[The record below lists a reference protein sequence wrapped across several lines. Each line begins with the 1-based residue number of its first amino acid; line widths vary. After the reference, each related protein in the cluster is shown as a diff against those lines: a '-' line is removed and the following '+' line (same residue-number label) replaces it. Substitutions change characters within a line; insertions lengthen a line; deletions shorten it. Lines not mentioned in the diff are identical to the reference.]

1 MGEICM
7 KKLPQDKIYRKLLAA
22 LCIEAAIFVVLV
34 IAACVYPSTYTLTGG
49 EKEISL
55 PFGHYFVTCNY
66 EAVQTDA
73 TVNYLYIQDSNM
85 TTDKIPQ
92 TENYLRDDKDS
103 YTGEFWIYSPKKA
116 VNFSVREIMSD
127 DESTLVNV
135 KSYEIRTTPF
145 VFFVVMI
152 PVFLIIMLTVWGM
165 YIRRRNIVITR
176 KSLAGAGVLFATM
189 VISCIPMFFD
199 KVIIGHDTL
208 IQLLRLEGIKDGYLA
223 GQFPVKVEP
232 TFNAGY
238 GYAFST
244 FYGSLFYNIPALF
257 RLMGF
262 SLQFSYKIYV
272 ALINVAT
279 VLISYY
285 SFKVMLGNK
294 KNAIIGSVLYSLSV
308 YRFYDLYQRGAVGEF
323 TAMAF
328 LPLIAVGLWRIY
340 TLPSDKNLR
349 KQWVMPVIGYW
360 GVIQSHVLSTE
371 IYGGFTILLCLIMFK
386 KTFKKDRFI
395 VLLKIVL
402 ISVVLNA
409 NYLLPFLESFLLDDL
424 YIKLGTDV
432 GDGLMGI
439 PLVNIFKFYTGKAT
453 HSWYIANGGLGCTSV
468 IVIAMLVYAC
478 VKKYFSGDNRRGLWI
493 TGAISL
499 ISVIIATN
507 IFPWRSIT
515 DFFDD
520 RSGSSTVGKLMHA
533 ISMVFKNVQFPVRYL
548 TVGMFVFTM
557 FTCLVLFCKKDD
569 RVLKAAVGIILAVT
583 VVQFVWLSAAM
594 MKNGTLDK
602 RYAVSPTDKTFTFNL
617 GGFEYMPLRDDDGL
631 PYMNM
636 LMDNE
641 ECQTT
646 NAKISNY
653 EKYMT
658 NIKVHITTDAG
669 SFGMVEFPLLY
680 YRGYKAVDVNTGE
693 KLTLHNSTSSA
704 RLSIIVPAGYDSDVR
719 IYYAGKT
726 SWHIAEAVSLL
737 AMIYIIWFSAKSA
750 KEKRRAMTA
759 A

>member
-1 MGEICM
+1 M
-7 KKLPQDKIYRKLLAA
+7 KRLPQDKIYRKLLAA
-22 LCIEAAIFVVLV
+22 LCIEAAFFVVLV
-34 IAACVYPSTYTLTGG
+34 IAACVYPSTYTLKGG

-66 EAVQTDA
+66 EAVQMDA
-73 TVNYLYIQDSNM
+73 TVNYLYIQDSDM

-103 YTGEFWIYSPKKA
+103 YTGEFWIYSHKKA

-127 DESTLVNV
+127 DESTLINV
-135 KSYEIRTTPF
+135 KSYEVRTTPF
-145 VFFVVMI
+145 VFYVVMI

-165 YIRRRNIVITR
+165 YIRKRNIIITR
-176 KSLAGAGVLFATM
+176 KSLAGAGVLFVTM

-272 ALINVAT
+272 ALINIVT

-285 SFKVMLGNK
+285 SFKVMLEEK
-294 KNAIIGSVLYSLSV
+294 KNAVVGSVLYSLSV
-308 YRFYDLYQRGAVGEF
+308 YRFYVLYQRGAVGEF
-323 TAMAF
+323 TAMTF
-328 LPLIAVGLWRIY
+328 LPLIAVGLWKIY
-340 TLPSDKNLR
+340 TMPSDKNLR

-371 IYGGFTILLCLIMFK
+371 IYGGFTLLFCLIMFK

-402 ISVVLNA
+402 ISVILNA

-424 YIKLGTDV
+424 YIKLDTPV
-432 GDGLMGI
+432 GNGLMGI
-439 PLVNIFKFYTGKAT
+439 PLAHIFKFYTGKAT
-453 HSWYIANGGLGCTSV
+453 HYYYIADGGFGCTAI
-468 IVIAMLVYAC
+468 IVIGLLVYVC
-478 VKKYFSGDNRRGLWI
+478 IKKYFSGDNRKKLWI
-493 TGAISL
+493 TGIISL
-499 ISVIIATN
+499 ISVIIASN
-507 IFPWRSIT
+507 IFPWSSIIGFL
-515 DFFDD
+515 DEK
-520 RSGSSTVGKLMHA
+520 SGGSFAGKVMHA
-533 ISMVFKNVQFPVRYL
+533 AGMVFKNVQFPVRYL

-569 RVLKAAVGIILAVT
+569 KVLKVVTGIIVAIT
-583 VVQFVWLSAAM
+583 IVQFIWLSAAM
-594 MKNGTLDK
+594 MKDGNLDI
-602 RYAVSPTDKTFTFNL
+602 RYAVSQTDKTFTFNL
-617 GGFEYMPLRDDDGL
+617 GGFEYMPLRENDGL

-636 LMDNE
+636 LIDNE

-658 NIKVHITTDAG
+658 NIKVHITTDAD
-669 SFGMVEFPLLY
+669 SLGMVEFPLLY

-704 RLSIIVPAGYDSDVR
+704 RLSVIVPAGYDGDVKV
-719 IYYAGKT
+719 YYAGKT
-726 SWHIAEAVSLL
+726 TWHIAEAVSLL